1 MVLDERGRYDV
12 HFLDNF
18 NGDRMAD
25 HLLSEKAA
33 TSWHCFDSRMI
44 GRLANLLSLEEKLR
58 CRTLGAWQH
67 NQVRERKGQQPI
79 RSSCRVC
86 LMILSSVL
94 CATRRPSSESAEDGC
109 IMKIYFSQRHV
120 NGGHDDL
127 MSVRA
132 HIHISQHAAAHIH
145 NKNRHASP
153 LARRANRLERRQAR
167 RARRGTGCAFSVCC
181 CRFHGP
187 ATARR
192 CRRRRRCCCCCCCCS
207 CCCCPPC
214 RSTRC
219 TPRAE
224 EHRARRGACRTARRR
239 SEHPSNEGRACTSG
253 TKWAKESRVRARC
266 K

>member
-127 MSVRA
+127 MSAHTYTSASMRRHTSTTKIGTPLRSRA
-132 HIHISQHAAAHIH
+132 APTVSSGGKHGEHGAGPAAPSASAAA
-145 NKNRHASP
+145 ASTAP
-153 LARRANRLERRQAR
+153 PRLVVAAAAAVAAAVAAAAAAAAGRRAAPRAARREPKSIEHVEELAGRLGDARNTHQTKAEPAHQAQ
-167 RARRGTGCAFSVCC
+167 S
-181 CRFHGP
+181 GP
-187 ATARR
+187 K
-192 CRRRRRCCCCCCCCS
+192 
-207 CCCCPPC
+207 
-214 RSTRC
+214 
-219 TPRAE
+219 RAE
-224 EHRARRGACRTARRR
+224 
-239 SEHPSNEGRACTSG
+239 
-253 TKWAKESRVRARC
+253 
-266 K
+266 